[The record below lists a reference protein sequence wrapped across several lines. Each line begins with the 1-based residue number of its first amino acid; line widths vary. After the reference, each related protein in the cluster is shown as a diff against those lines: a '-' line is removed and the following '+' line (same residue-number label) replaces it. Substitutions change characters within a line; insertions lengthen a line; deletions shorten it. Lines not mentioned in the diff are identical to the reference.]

1 MKYYYKQGEIPPP
14 PIIPKGIKI
23 IKQMP
28 HHFVHNMSSMQMGK
42 KRFLYFQFM
51 TILYRGFRRVFKEYD
66 ILIDNKIVCKAVLI
80 SKVPIYEFLP
90 KKGIHV
96 CYCETIPEARGK
108 GYYPLLLSYIQNDM
122 LEKNLYMIVDENNYS
137 SVVS

>member
-1 MKYYYKQGEIPPP
+1 
-14 PIIPKGIKI
+14 
-23 IKQMP
+23 MP